1 MSFVIEKPCSSMISG
16 NKIKIF
22 WFTGGS
28 DGDTVILNLKWWDW
42 DAEKIFT
49 NLEKLC
55 SGNLAE
61 IKRDYL

>member
-1 MSFVIEKPCSSMISG
+1 MKPCSTMISG

-22 WFTGGS
+22 WVIGGS

-49 NLEKLC
+49 NLERLC
-55 SGNLAE
+55 SGNPAV